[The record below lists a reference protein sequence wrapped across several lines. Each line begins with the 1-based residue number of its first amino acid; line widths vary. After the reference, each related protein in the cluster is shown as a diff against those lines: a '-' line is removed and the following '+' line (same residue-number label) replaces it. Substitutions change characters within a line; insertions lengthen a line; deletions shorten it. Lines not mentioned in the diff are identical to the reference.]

1 MTQVLRKI
9 DALLLKI
16 QNAILIF
23 STSVIILLMCAG
35 VVMRYFLHSNF
46 NGLEELILLL
56 GFWIYFFGSSV
67 AFRDDDHMEASILQ
81 PLLRT
86 DKERRIYAIVRN
98 AVSLPVIAVAAIWTA
113 KYVQWSFMFWPTTV
127 VYNLPYVVA
136 QVPLLLCFILAFVY
150 TAANLWRAAAGL
162 RPDSPDLTGMEE
174 AV

>member
-113 KYVQWSFMFWPTTV
+113 KYV
-127 VYNLPYVVA
+127 VA

-174 AV
+174 EV